1 MVYLGLSCHH
11 QPQAGAVIQGETWL
25 SSLELKT
32 NNPPSY
38 PLHVWIGD
46 HPFICE
52 AVSNP
57 RAYELLHP
65 CPAAPAQ
72 PPKYS
77 LSCLLFLSC
86 PTCCFCAPSFLF
98 PQKSTGLES
107 DRPRDQSYLC
117 CLLSTW
123 PGHVTEPLRTLLRF
137 LVFSMGVRVL
147 YPQAV
152 DRF

>member
-38 PLHVWIGD
+38 PLHVWIGN

-57 RAYELLHP
+57 RAYELLSSLSCCP
-65 CPAAPAQ
+65 CPASQILPEL
-72 PPKYS
+72 PS
-77 LSCLLFLSC
+77 LPVLSHLLLLC
-86 PTCCFCAPSFLF
+86 FLF
-98 PQKSTGLES
+98 SLPTKSTGLES
-107 DRPRDQSYLC
+107 DRLGDQALLRC
-117 CLLSTW
+117 FLSTW
-123 PGHVTEPLRTLLRF
+123 FGHVTQPLRTLLRF
-137 LVFSMGVRVL
+137 LVSGMGVRVL
-147 YPQAV
+147 
-152 DRF
+152 

>member
-57 RAYELLHP
+57 RAYELLSSVSCRP
-65 CPAAPAQ
+65 CPASQILPE
-72 PPKYS
+72 PNTPFS
-77 LSCLLFLSC
+77 SC
-86 PTCCFCAPSFLF
+86 PVPPAASLLPLFSSHKEHRPGIRQTWRPSLA
-98 PQKSTGLES
+98 
-107 DRPRDQSYLC
+107 
-117 CLLSTW
+117 LLL
-123 PGHVTEPLRTLLRF
+123 PLYMAWAHHPSSEDLAQ
-137 LVFSMGVRVL
+137 VL
-147 YPQAV
+147 SLWHGG
-152 DRF
+152 